1 MNCIPAVATA
11 ASGSDRCRYHV
22 LRYVWLVMGI
32 CSLSASAAE
41 TKGSQSLRQLSY
53 GVEYR
58 VTPDPPAGGVAIEM
72 RLTQASQLLRE
83 MDMRAPAAWI
93 SQVNGDGQVSHSD
106 DRVHWIPPESGGTL
120 RWFATLNHQ
129 RNNGGFDSYIDAD
142 WAIFRADDI
151 IPAAATRTLKGAESQ
166 TTLFFN
172 LPHKW
177 SSATQYFGQDGR
189 YRVNN
194 SERRFDRPTGWV
206 TLGRIGIRNDDVA
219 GIRVKVAGPVGHSVR
234 RMDILALLRWTL
246 PDMTRVFPEFPPRLT
261 IVSAGDPMWRGGLSA
276 PASLFLHADRPM
288 ISENATST
296 LVHELVHVGFG
307 GSAAPGSDWIIE
319 GLAELYSLE
328 TLRRSGTISQQRY
341 EAALAKLAQRGEDVK
356 SLCADS
362 ARGAITARAVTLLH
376 ELDSEIR
383 QYGEPSTS
391 LDDIVREL
399 TRADSAITGD
409 MLQRAAESAIGGPS
423 RTLDAE
429 IIDDCR

>member
-1 MNCIPAVATA
+1 MNCIPAPATG
-11 ASGSDRCRYHV
+11 ASGPTRWRYHV
-22 LRYVWLVMGI
+22 LQVVLLVLGM
-32 CSLSASAAE
+32 CSLSAPAAE
-41 TKGSQSLRQLSY
+41 NKGSTSLRQLTY

-58 VTPDPPAGGVAIEM
+58 VTPDPPAGGVAIEL

-83 MDMRAPAAWI
+83 MDMRAPAEWI
-93 SQVNGDGQVSHSD
+93 GQVNGDGQVTHSN
-106 DRVHWIPPESGGTL
+106 DRVHWTPPANGGKL
-120 RWFATLNHQ
+120 RWFATLNH
-129 RNNGGFDSYIDAD
+129 RRSNGGFDSYIEAD

-151 IPAAATRTLKGAESQ
+151 IPAAATRTLKGAESK
-166 TTLFFN
+166 TSLVFD
-172 LPHKW
+172 LPDKW
-177 SSATQYFGQDGR
+177 SSATQYFGRDGS
-189 YRVNN
+189 YPVNN

-206 TLGRIGIRNDDVA
+206 ALGRIGVRNDDVS
-219 GIRVKVAGPVGHSVR
+219 GIRVKVAGPVGQSVR

-246 PDMTRVFPEFPPRLT
+246 PDMTRVFPEFPQRLT
-261 IVSAGDPMWRGGLSA
+261 IISAGDPMWRGGLSA

-307 GSAAPGSDWIIE
+307 GSAIPGSDWIIE

-328 TLRRSGTISQQRY
+328 TLRRSGTISQERY
-341 EAALAKLAQRGEDVK
+341 DAALAKLAKRGEDVK

-376 ELDSEIR
+376 ELDNEIR
-383 QYGEPSTS
+383 QHGEPSMS
-391 LDDIVREL
+391 LDEVVREL
-399 TRADSAITGD
+399 ARADSAVSAE